1 MLMAAKKYPVKLWHL
16 LIVAVILSVAV
27 TLWSAE
33 FYVEKYPGRE
43 ERGFPLPWKTIYG
56 GYDVRQDNMM
66 FAVDMLIWWIIF
78 AVVIVVMFKLIGWK
92 P

>member
-1 MLMAAKKYPVKLWHL
+1 MTAKKPYPVKLWHL
-16 LIVAVILSVAV
+16 LIAAVILSVAV

-33 FYVEKYPGRE
+33 FYVAEYPGRE

-56 GYDVRQDNMM
+56 GYDVRVDNS
-66 FAVDMLIWWIIF
+66 MLTFDLFVWWLIF
-78 AVVIVVMFKLIGWK
+78 VAVIVVAFKLMGWK